1 MRRVT
6 RRGVVAGALMAV
18 PVCLTGCD
26 QGSAAAADNDDP
38 FHLSLAFVE
47 SVQHQDEDRMRG
59 LVQPGDDHDEMV
71 RSLLRGIDTKEIVIE
86 RLCFDGLFIS
96 TASVV
101 ATLSL
106 TVGPQRTA
114 QQLRLNMQQTNDGRW
129 FIVP

>member
-1 MRRVT
+1 MRKVT
-6 RRGVVAGALMAV
+6 RRGVVAGALLAV
-18 PVCLTGCD
+18 PLGLTGCD

-38 FHLSLAFVE
+38 FHLALAFVE
-47 SVQHQDEDRMRG
+47 SLQHQDEDRMRG
-59 LVQPGDDHDEMV
+59 LVQAGDKRDEMV
-71 RSLLRGIDTKEIVIE
+71 QSFLHGTDAKEIVIE
-86 RLCFDGLFIS
+86 RLSFDGLFIS

-114 QQLRLNMQQTNDGRW
+114 QELKLNMQETDGQW

>member
-1 MRRVT
+1 MRKVT
-6 RRGVVAGALMAV
+6 RRGVVAGALLAV
-18 PVCLTGCD
+18 PLGLTGCD

-38 FHLSLAFVE
+38 FHLALAFVE
-47 SVQHQDEDRMRG
+47 SLQHQDEDRMRG
-59 LVQPGDDHDEMV
+59 LVQAGDKRDEMV
-71 RSLLRGIDTKEIVIE
+71 QSFLRGIDAKEIVIE
-86 RLCFDGLFIS
+86 RLSFDGLFIS

-114 QQLRLNMQQTNDGRW
+114 RELKLNMQETDGQW

>member
-1 MRRVT
+1 MRKVT

-18 PVCLTGCD
+18 PLGLTGCD

-38 FHLSLAFVE
+38 FHLAVAFVE
-47 SVQHQDEDRMRG
+47 SLQSQNEDRMRG
-59 LVQPGDDHDEMV
+59 LVQAGDKRDEMA
-71 RSLLRGIDTKEIVIE
+71 RSFLRDIDAKDIVIE

-114 QQLRLNMQQTNDGRW
+114 QELKLNMQQSDGQW

>member
-1 MRRVT
+1 MRKVT
-6 RRGVVAGALMAV
+6 RRGVVAGALLAV
-18 PVCLTGCD
+18 PLGLTGCD

-38 FHLSLAFVE
+38 FHLALAFVE
-47 SVQHQDEDRMRG
+47 SLQHQDEDRMRG
-59 LVQPGDDHDEMV
+59 LVQAGDKRDETV
-71 RSLLRGIDTKEIVIE
+71 RSFLRDIDAKEIVIE
-86 RLCFDGLFIS
+86 RLSFDGLFIS

-114 QQLRLNMQQTNDGRW
+114 RELKLNMQETDGQW

>member
-1 MRRVT
+1 MRKVT
-6 RRGVVAGALMAV
+6 RRGVVAGALLAV
-18 PVCLTGCD
+18 PLGLTGCD

-38 FHLSLAFVE
+38 FHLALAFVE
-47 SVQHQDEDRMRG
+47 SLQHQDEDRMRG
-59 LVQPGDDHDEMV
+59 LVQAGDKRDEMV
-71 RSLLRGIDTKEIVIE
+71 QSFLRGTDAKEIVIE
-86 RLCFDGLFIS
+86 RLSFDGLFIS

-114 QQLRLNMQQTNDGRW
+114 QELKLNMQETDGQW